1 MVALVATLQER
12 APATK
17 RIAFMSTSTPAVS
30 ATPEI
35 TVEGPAAAAP
45 AKAKKLPVI
54 PIVLVTALGLGG
66 GGWLLAHRGLET
78 TDDAQIDADV
88 IAVPSRTAGA
98 VAKVYVSENQA
109 VEAGDL
115 LAELDAEPA
124 KARLA
129 QAVAMVE
136 AAQAGA
142 DAADAD
148 ARVAEINVRGNKS
161 VAEAAL
167 QGASSLAGASRQQ
180 IAEGVAQVASAQAT
194 RDKASGDLDRTKTLI
209 AGGALAGSQIEQ
221 AQAVF
226 STADAALA
234 QAKAHLASLQ
244 ASTSTAVSRV
254 QEANAK
260 LTQSSDVDALIDQ
273 ARAKARTAHAQVRT
287 AEAARDLAALE
298 LTYTKIV
305 APQRGTASKKT
316 IAVGQM
322 VAPGQ
327 TIVQIVSAQSAWV
340 TGNFKETQVGRL
352 RVGQVTEV
360 EIDAFPG
367 VKLHGEVES
376 FSGATGARF
385 SLLPPDN
392 ATGNFTKVVQ
402 RVPVRIRLHDVP
414 QSVLLRPGMSVELSV
429 DTRK

>member
-1 MVALVATLQER
+1 
-12 APATK
+12 
-17 RIAFMSTSTPAVS
+17 MSSSTPAV
-30 ATPEI
+30 AAHPEI
-35 TVEGPAAAAP
+35 ETEASAAPAAP
-45 AKAKKLPVI
+45 AKAKRLPVI
-54 PIVLVTALGLGG
+54 PIIVVAALALGG

-78 TDDAQIDADV
+78 TDDAQVDADV
-88 IAVPSRTAGA
+88 VAVPSRAAGA
-98 VAKVYVSENQA
+98 VAKVYVTENQV

-129 QAVAMVE
+129 QAEAMVE
-136 AAQAGA
+136 AAKSAAEGA
-142 DAADAD
+142 DSD

-209 AGGALAGSQIEQ
+209 ASGALAGSQIEQ
-221 AQAVF
+221 AQAQF

-298 LTYTKIV
+298 LTYTKIL

-316 IAVGQM
+316 ISVGQM

-327 TIVQIVSAQSAWV
+327 TIVQLVTAQSSWV
-340 TGNFKETQVGRL
+340 TGNFKETQLGGM
-352 RVGQVTEV
+352 RVGEPTEV
-360 EIDAFPG
+360 EIDAYPG
-367 VKLHGEVES
+367 VKLHGEIES

-402 RVPVRIRLHDVP
+402 RIPVRIKLHDVP
-414 QSVLLRPGMSVELSV
+414 QGILLRPGMSAELSV

>member
-1 MVALVATLQER
+1 
-12 APATK
+12 
-17 RIAFMSTSTPAVS
+17 MSTSSQAVGAQPES
-30 ATPEI
+30 A
-35 TVEGPAAAAP
+35 AAAAP
-45 AKAKKLPVI
+45 AKAKRLPVV
-54 PIVLVTALGLGG
+54 PIVVVAALALGG
-66 GGWLLAHRGLET
+66 GGWLFLHRGLET
-78 TDDAQIDADV
+78 TDDAQVDADV
-88 IAVPSRTAGA
+88 IAVPSRASGA
-98 VAKVYVSENQA
+98 VAKVHVTENQA

-129 QAVAMVE
+129 QAEAMVD
-136 AAQAGA
+136 AAKAGA
-142 DAADAD
+142 DAADVD

-167 QGASSLAGASRQQ
+167 QGASSQAGASRQQ
-180 IAEGVAQVASAQAT
+180 IAEGEAQVASATAV
-194 RDKASGDLDRTKTLI
+194 RDKASSDLERAKKLLASGAI
-209 AGGALAGSQIEQ
+209 ADAAIEQ
-221 AQAVF
+221 TQASF
-226 STADAALA
+226 TTADAALA
-234 QAKAHLASLQ
+234 QARAHLASLK

-260 LTQSSDVDALIDQ
+260 LTQSSDVDALIEQ

-298 LTYTKIV
+298 LSYTKIV

-327 TIVQIVSAQSAWV
+327 TIVQLVTTQSSWI
-340 TGNFKETQVGRL
+340 TGNFKETQIGGM
-352 RVGQVTEV
+352 RVGQPTEI
-360 EIDAFPG
+360 EIDAYPG
-367 VKLHGEVES
+367 VKFHGEVES

-402 RVPVRIRLHDVP
+402 RVPVRIHLHDIPTGVA
-414 QSVLLRPGMSVELSV
+414 LRPGMSAELSV
-429 DTRK
+429 NTRK

>member
-1 MVALVATLQER
+1 
-12 APATK
+12 
-17 RIAFMSTSTPAVS
+17 MSTSTTAEG
-30 ATPEI
+30 AEPEI
-35 TVEGPAAAAP
+35 AVDPAERSAP
-45 AKAKKLPVI
+45 AKTKRFPLVP
-54 PIVLVTALGLGG
+54 VLVVAALGAGG
-66 GGWLLAHRGLET
+66 AGWLFAHRGLVT

-88 IAVPSRTAGA
+88 IAVPSRAAGA
-98 VAKVYVSENQA
+98 VAKVHVTENQP

-129 QAVAMVE
+129 QAEATVE
-136 AAQAGA
+136 AARSIADGA
-142 DAADAD
+142 DVD
-148 ARVAEINVRGNKS
+148 ARVAELNARGNKS

-180 IAEGVAQVASAQAT
+180 IAEGEAQIASATAT
-194 RDKASGDLDRTKTLI
+194 LQKATGDLDRAKKLVASGAI
-209 AGGALAGSQIEQ
+209 AEAQLEP
-221 AQAVF
+221 AQASF
-226 STADAALA
+226 STAEAALA
-234 QAKAHLASLQ
+234 QARAHLASLK

-273 ARAKARTAHAQVRT
+273 ARAKARTARAQVRT

-298 LTYTKIV
+298 LSYTKIL
-305 APQRGTASKKT
+305 APQRGTASRKT

-327 TIVQIVSAQSAWV
+327 TIVQIVTAQTAWV
-340 TGNFKETQVGRL
+340 TGNFKETQIGGMRA
-352 RVGQVTEV
+352 GQATEIEV
-360 EIDAFPG
+360 DAYPG
-367 VKLHGEVES
+367 VKFHGEVES

-402 RVPVRIRLHDVP
+402 RVPVRIHLHDIPSGVA
-414 QSVLLRPGMSVELSV
+414 LRPGMSAELSV

>member
-1 MVALVATLQER
+1 
-12 APATK
+12 
-17 RIAFMSTSTPAVS
+17 MSSSTPAV
-30 ATPEI
+30 AARPE
-35 TVEGPAAAAP
+35 VEIEAPAAAAAAPP
-45 AKAKKLPVI
+45 AKAKRLPVI
-54 PIVLVTALGLGG
+54 PIAVVAAVALGG
-66 GGWLLAHRGLET
+66 GGWFLAHRGLET
-78 TDDAQIDADV
+78 TDDAQVDADV
-88 IAVPSRTAGA
+88 VAVPSRTAGA
-98 VAKVYVSENQA
+98 VVKVYVTENQA
-109 VEAGDL
+109 VEAGDPI
-115 LAELDAEPA
+115 ADLDPEPA

-129 QAVAMVE
+129 QAEAMVE
-136 AAQAGA
+136 AARVAADGA
-142 DAADAD
+142 DVD

-194 RDKASGDLDRTKTLI
+194 RDKASGDLDRTKKLI
-209 AGGALAGSQIEQ
+209 ASGALAESTIEQ
-221 AQAVF
+221 AQAQF
-226 STADAALA
+226 STADASLA
-234 QAKAHLASLQ
+234 QARAHLASLQ
-244 ASTSTAVSRV
+244 ASTSTANSRV

-287 AEAARDLAALE
+287 AEASRDLAALE

-327 TIVQIVSAQSAWV
+327 ALVQLVTTRSSWV
-340 TGNFKETQVGRL
+340 TGNFKETQLGAM
-352 RVGQVTEV
+352 RVGSPTDV
-360 EIDAFPG
+360 EIDAYPG

-402 RVPVRIRLHDVP
+402 RIPVRIKLHDLP
-414 QSVLLRPGMSVELSV
+414 QGMLLRPGMSAELSV

>member
-1 MVALVATLQER
+1 
-12 APATK
+12 
-17 RIAFMSTSTPAVS
+17 MSSSTPAV
-30 ATPEI
+30 AARPE
-35 TVEGPAAAAP
+35 VEIESPAAAAVPP
-45 AKAKKLPVI
+45 AKARRLPVI
-54 PIVLVTALGLGG
+54 PMAIAAAVALGG
-66 GGWLLAHRGLET
+66 GGWYLAHRGLET
-78 TDDAQIDADV
+78 TDDAQVDSDV
-88 IAVPSRTAGA
+88 VAVPSRTAGA
-98 VAKVYVSENQA
+98 VVKVYVTENQA
-109 VEAGDL
+109 VEAGDPI
-115 LAELDAEPA
+115 ADLDPEPA

-129 QAVAMVE
+129 QAEAMVE
-136 AAQAGA
+136 AANVAADGA
-142 DAADAD
+142 DVD

-194 RDKASGDLDRTKTLI
+194 RDKASGDLDRTKKLI
-209 AGGALAGSQIEQ
+209 ASGALAESTIEQ
-221 AQAVF
+221 AQAQF

-327 TIVQIVSAQSAWV
+327 AIVQLVTTQSSWV
-340 TGNFKETQVGRL
+340 TGNFKETQLGAM
-352 RVGQVTEV
+352 RVGSPTEV
-360 EIDAFPG
+360 EIDAYPG

-402 RVPVRIRLHDVP
+402 RIPVRIKLHDLP
-414 QSVLLRPGMSVELSV
+414 QGMLLRPGMSAELSV

>member
-1 MVALVATLQER
+1 
-12 APATK
+12 
-17 RIAFMSTSTPAVS
+17 MSTSTQAIDAGSEIATTAPA
-30 ATPEI
+30 
-35 TVEGPAAAAP
+35 GPATAKTKRFPLSPVVVVAALA
-45 AKAKKLPVI
+45 A
-54 PIVLVTALGLGG
+54 GG
-66 GGWLLAHRGLET
+66 GGWLLAHRGLEA
-78 TDDAQIDADV
+78 TDDAQIDSDV
-88 IAVPSRTAGA
+88 IAVPSRASGA
-98 VAKVYVSENQA
+98 VAKVYVTENQL
-109 VEAGDL
+109 VEAGAL

-129 QAVAMVE
+129 QAEAMVE
-136 AAQAGA
+136 AAKSAADGA
-142 DAADAD
+142 DSD

-180 IAEGVAQVASAQAT
+180 IAEGEAQVASAQAT
-194 RDKASGDLDRTKTLI
+194 RDKASSDLDRTKKLL
-209 AGGALAGSQIEQ
+209 ASGAISESQIEQ
-221 AQAVF
+221 AQALF
-226 STADAALA
+226 STTDAALA
-234 QAKAHLASLQ
+234 QARAHLASLK

-287 AEAARDLAALE
+287 AEAARDLAALD

-305 APQRGTASKKT
+305 APQRGTASRT
-316 IAVGQM
+316 TEVGQM

-327 TIVQIVSAQSAWV
+327 TIVQLVTAQAAWV
-340 TGNFKETQVGRL
+340 TGNFKETQLGGM
-352 RVGQVTEV
+352 RVGQPTEV
-360 EIDAFPG
+360 EIDAYPG
-367 VKLHGEVES
+367 VKLHGEIES

-414 QSVLLRPGMSVELSV
+414 ADVLLRPGMSAELSV
-429 DTRK
+429 NTRK

>member
-1 MVALVATLQER
+1 VVPRVR
-12 APATK
+12 ARVTK
-17 RIAFMSTSTPAVS
+17 RIAIMSSSSQAVGASPAV
-30 ATPEI
+30 EI
-35 TVEGPAAAAP
+35 EAPAAAAP
-45 AKAKKLPVI
+45 AKPRRLPVI
-54 PIVLVTALGLGG
+54 PIVVVAAVALGG
-66 GGWLLAHRGLET
+66 GGWFLAHRGLET
-78 TDDAQIDADV
+78 TDDAQVDADV
-88 IAVPSRTAGA
+88 VAVPSRASGA
-98 VAKVYVSENQA
+98 VARVYVTENQL

-129 QAVAMVE
+129 QAEAMVE
-136 AAQAGA
+136 AAKSAADGA
-142 DAADAD
+142 DVD

-194 RDKASGDLDRTKTLI
+194 RDKASGDLDRTKKLI
-209 AGGALAGSQIEQ
+209 ANGALAESTIEQ
-221 AQAVF
+221 AQAQF
-226 STADAALA
+226 STADASLA

-298 LTYTKIV
+298 LTYTKIL
-305 APQRGTASKKT
+305 APQRGVASKKT
-316 IAVGQM
+316 ISAGQM

-327 TIVQIVSAQSAWV
+327 TIVQIVTAQTAWV
-340 TGNFKETQVGRL
+340 TGNFKETQLGKM
-352 RVGQVTEV
+352 RVGQATEV
-360 EIDAFPG
+360 EIDAYPG
-367 VKLHGEVES
+367 MKLQGEIES
-376 FSGATGARF
+376 VSGATGARF

-402 RVPVRIRLHDVP
+402 RVPVRIRLHDIP
-414 QSVLLRPGMSVELSV
+414 QSVLLRPGMSAELSV

>member
-1 MVALVATLQER
+1 
-12 APATK
+12 
-17 RIAFMSTSTPAVS
+17 MSTSTRAVGAESEIAIDAPS
-30 ATPEI
+30 A
-35 TVEGPAAAAP
+35 PAAAKP
-45 AKAKKLPVI
+45 KRFPLI
-54 PIVLVTALGLGG
+54 PTLVVAALAAGG
-66 GGWLLAHRGLET
+66 GGWLFAHRGLET
-78 TDDAQIDADV
+78 TDDAQIDSDV
-88 IAVPSRTAGA
+88 IAVPSRASGA
-98 VAKVYVSENQA
+98 VAKVYVSENQL

-129 QAVAMVE
+129 QAEAMVE
-136 AAQAGA
+136 AAKS
-142 DAADAD
+142 AADSADSD

-180 IAEGVAQVASAQAT
+180 IAEGEAQVAAAQAT
-194 RDKASGDLDRTKTLI
+194 RDKASGDLERAKRLLATGAI
-209 AGGALAGSQIEQ
+209 AESQIEQ
-221 AQAVF
+221 AQALF
-226 STADAALA
+226 STTDAALA
-234 QAKAHLASLQ
+234 QARAHLASLK

-273 ARAKARTAHAQVRT
+273 ARARARTAHAQVRT
-287 AEAARDLAALE
+287 AEAARDLAALD

-327 TIVQIVSAQSAWV
+327 TIVQLVTAQAAWV
-340 TGNFKETQVGRL
+340 TGNFKETQLGGM
-352 RVGQVTEV
+352 RVGQPTEV
-360 EIDAFPG
+360 EIDAYPG
-367 VKLHGEVES
+367 VKLHGEIES

-402 RVPVRIRLHDVP
+402 RVPVRIHLHDLP
-414 QSVLLRPGMSVELSV
+414 AEVLLRPGMSAELSV
-429 DTRK
+429 NTRK

>member
-1 MVALVATLQER
+1 
-12 APATK
+12 
-17 RIAFMSTSTPAVS
+17 MSSSSQAVGASPAV
-30 ATPEI
+30 EI
-35 TVEGPAAAAP
+35 DAPP
-45 AKAKKLPVI
+45 AKARRL
-54 PIVLVTALGLGG
+54 PIVPIVVVAALGLGG

-88 IAVPSRTAGA
+88 VAVPSRASGA
-98 VAKVYVSENQA
+98 VAKVYVTENQL

-129 QAVAMVE
+129 QAEAMVE
-136 AAQAGA
+136 AAKSAADGA
-142 DAADAD
+142 DVDE
-148 ARVAEINVRGNKS
+148 RVAEINVRGNKS

-180 IAEGVAQVASAQAT
+180 IAEGDAQIASAQAT
-194 RDKASGDLDRTKTLI
+194 RDKASGDLDRAKKLGASGAI
-209 AGGALAGSQIEQ
+209 AESQIEQ
-221 AQAVF
+221 AQQQFA
-226 STADAALA
+226 TADAALA
-234 QAKAHLASLQ
+234 QARAHLASLK

-260 LTQSSDVDALIDQ
+260 LTQSSDVDALIAQ

-298 LTYTKIV
+298 LAYTRIL
-305 APQRGTASKKT
+305 APQRGVASKKT
-316 IAVGQM
+316 ISAGQM
-322 VAPGQ
+322 VATGQ
-327 TIVQIVSAQSAWV
+327 TIVQIVTAQTSWV
-340 TGNFKETQVGRL
+340 TGNFKETQLGHM
-352 RVGQVTEV
+352 RVGQATEV
-360 EIDAFPG
+360 EVDAYPG
-367 VKLHGEVES
+367 VKLHGEIES
-376 FSGATGARF
+376 VSGATGARF

-402 RVPVRIRLHDVP
+402 RVPVRIRLHDIP
-414 QSVLLRPGMSVELSV
+414 QSVLLRPGMSAELSV

>member
-1 MVALVATLQER
+1 MVALVAALER
-12 APATK
+12 SRVPK
-17 RIAFMSTSTPAVS
+17 RIAIMSSSSPAAVAS
-30 ATPEI
+30 PAIEAPA
-35 TVEGPAAAAP
+35 PAAAAP
-45 AKAKKLPVI
+45 PKAKRF
-54 PIVLVTALGLGG
+54 PIVPIAIVAALALGG
-66 GGWLLAHRGLET
+66 GGWLLAHRGLES

-88 IAVPSRTAGA
+88 IAVPSRASGA
-98 VAKVYVSENQA
+98 VAKVYVSENQL
-109 VEAGDL
+109 VEVGDL

-124 KARLA
+124 KAKLA
-129 QAVAMVE
+129 QAEAMVE
-136 AAQAGA
+136 AAKSAADGA
-142 DAADAD
+142 DVD

-180 IAEGVAQVASAQAT
+180 IAEGEAQVASAQAT
-194 RDKASGDLDRTKTLI
+194 RDKASGDLDRAKKLV
-209 AGGALAGSQIEQ
+209 ASGAISESQIEQ
-221 AQAVF
+221 AQAQF
-226 STADAALA
+226 STTDAALA
-234 QAKAHLASLQ
+234 QARAHLASLK

-298 LTYTKIV
+298 LSYTKIV

-322 VAPGQ
+322 VSPGQ
-327 TIVQIVSAQSAWV
+327 TIVQIVTSQTSFV
-340 TGNFKETQVGRL
+340 TGNFKETQVGHM
-352 RVGQVTEV
+352 RVGQTTEV
-360 EIDAFPG
+360 EIDAYPG

-402 RVPVRIRLHDVP
+402 RVPVRIKLHDIP
-414 QSVLLRPGMSVELSV
+414 QSVLLRPGMSVEISV

>member
-1 MVALVATLQER
+1 MSSSTQAVGAS
-12 APATK
+12 PA
-17 RIAFMSTSTPAVS
+17 IADA
-30 ATPEI
+30 
-35 TVEGPAAAAP
+35 GAAP
-45 AKAKKLPVI
+45 AKAKRLPVI
-54 PIVLVTALGLGG
+54 PIAIVAALALGG
-66 GGWLLAHRGLET
+66 GGWLFAHRGLES

-88 IAVPSRTAGA
+88 IAVPSRASGA
-98 VAKVYVSENQA
+98 VAKVYVSENQL

-115 LAELDAEPA
+115 LAELDPEPA
-124 KARLA
+124 KAKLA
-129 QAVAMVE
+129 QAEAMVE
-136 AAQAGA
+136 AAKSAADGA
-142 DAADAD
+142 DVD

-180 IAEGVAQVASAQAT
+180 IAEGEAQVASAQAV
-194 RDKASGDLDRTKTLI
+194 RDKASGDLDRAKKLVASGAI
-209 AGGALAGSQIEQ
+209 AESQIEQ
-221 AQAVF
+221 AQAQF
-226 STADAALA
+226 STTDAALA
-234 QAKAHLASLQ
+234 QARAHLASLK

-298 LTYTKIV
+298 LSYTKIV

-322 VAPGQ
+322 VSPGQ
-327 TIVQIVSAQSAWV
+327 TIVQIVTAAQSSWV
-340 TGNFKETQVGRL
+340 TGNFKETQVGGM
-352 RVGQVTEV
+352 RVGQATEV
-360 EIDAFPG
+360 EIDAYPG

-402 RVPVRIRLHDVP
+402 RVPVRIKLHDIP
-414 QSVLLRPGMSVELSV
+414 QSVLLRPGMSAELSV

>member
-1 MVALVATLQER
+1 
-12 APATK
+12 
-17 RIAFMSTSTPAVS
+17 MSTSPQAASIQPDGVIG
-30 ATPEI
+30 AQ
-35 TVEGPAAAAP
+35 AQLAAAP
-45 AKAKKLPVI
+45 VKAKRLPVI
-54 PIVLVTALGLGG
+54 PIAVVAALALGG
-66 GGWLLAHRGLET
+66 GGWLIAHRGLET
-78 TDDAQIDADV
+78 TDDAQVDADV
-88 IAVPSRTAGA
+88 ISVPSRASGA
-98 VAKVYVSENQA
+98 VAKVYIVENQV
-109 VEAGDL
+109 VEAGAL

-124 KARLA
+124 RARLA
-129 QAVAMVE
+129 QAEAMVE
-136 AAQAGA
+136 AAKVAADGA
-142 DAADAD
+142 DVD

-180 IAEGVAQVASAQAT
+180 IAEGQAQVAAAQAI
-194 RDKASGDLDRTKTLI
+194 RDKASGDLERAKKLLASGAI
-209 AGGALAGSQIEQ
+209 ADAAIEQ
-221 AQAVF
+221 PQASF
-226 STADAALA
+226 ATADASLA
-234 QAKAHLASLQ
+234 QARAHLASLQ

-298 LTYTKIV
+298 LSYTKIV
-305 APQRGTASKKT
+305 APARGTASKKT
-316 IAVGQM
+316 ISVGQM

-327 TIVQIVSAQSAWV
+327 TVVQLVPAESAWI
-340 TGNFKETQVGRL
+340 TGNFKETQIGKM
-352 RVGQVTEV
+352 RVGQPTEV
-360 EIDAFPG
+360 EIDAYPG
-367 VKLHGEVES
+367 VKFHGEIES

-414 QSVLLRPGMSVELSV
+414 PNVALRPGMSVDLSV